1 MFQAHDSHAG
11 RRENSGN
18 QTRPPGIGSATD
30 GKFDFMPITGTA
42 DQHATSALQ
51 EPIAFEDLLLRTL
64 PSLRQYALALT
75 RNRPD
80 ADDLLQNAVTNALRA
95 RDSYMPGTNFKAWM
109 SCILRNRF
117 LSDVRRR
124 RETVSVEDAPAELF
138 ARPASQDGHMA
149 LAELKRAMARLQPDH
164 RLALVMI
171 TVQGMSYEEASAAL
185 DVPVGTVKCRVF
197 RARKLLHA
205 WLLGEDDAPKLPARA
220 AKAGNKAPGIP
231 ATRNGMVSGKNTSLL
246 VC

>member
-1 MFQAHDSHAG
+1 MTING
-11 RRENSGN
+11 L
-18 QTRPPGIGSATD
+18 
-30 GKFDFMPITGTA
+30 A
-42 DQHATSALQ
+42 DQENAVVLQ

-80 ADDLLQNAVTNALRA
+80 ADDLLQNAVSNALRA

-117 LSDVRRR
+117 LSDIRRR
-124 RETVSVEDAPAELF
+124 RETVSVEDAPPELF
-138 ARPASQDGHMA
+138 ARPAAQDGHMA
-149 LAELKRAMARLQPDH
+149 LAELKHAMARLQPDH

-171 TVQGMSYEEASAAL
+171 AVQGMSYEEASAEL
-185 DVPVGTVKCRVF
+185 GVPVGTVKCRVF

-205 WLLGEDDAPKLPARA
+205 WLLSDDDTPRLPS
-220 AKAGNKAPGIP
+220 KVMKPAGISTGIP
-231 ATRNGMVSGKNTSLL
+231 GNRNGRVTVKNTAFL